1 MSIQGEVT
9 NGKFDL
15 TEDSGCLMGAFAP
28 VDTAGIGMPRGAQP
42 TVSGQTE
49 AKIDYS
55 FVIPVKDE
63 EATLSELCG
72 RIREQFGSEI
82 RVEIIFVD
90 DGSTDRSW
98 REIKRLSEENRGVVR
113 GLRFR
118 RNAGKAA
125 ALTAGF
131 RASRGR
137 IIFTMDAD
145 LQDDPK
151 EVHRFLAKL
160 AEGYDLVSGWKR
172 VRHDPWHKVLPSR
185 VFNWMLSTL
194 SGTRLHDHNC
204 GFKCYRA
211 AVPKGLTL
219 YGEMHRM
226 IPALA
231 AIEGYQAAELEVEHH
246 PRKHGRS
253 KYGFE
258 RYLRGLMDMFTV
270 CFFRRYRE
278 RPSHFLGG
286 IGLSCVVLAISLLL
300 GGAASGLDQS
310 RGSALFLGGIVML
323 STAILGFSSGLIGE
337 LVNRGGLHTDW
348 RLPIV
353 EDTQI
358 SGKEAAAGGPRAVTA
373 VPLSYHVETP

>member
-1 MSIQGEVT
+1 M
-9 NGKFDL
+9 
-15 TEDSGCLMGAFAP
+15 
-28 VDTAGIGMPRGAQP
+28 
-42 TVSGQTE
+42 
-49 AKIDYS
+49 
-55 FVIPVKDE
+55 
-63 EATLSELCG
+63 
-72 RIREQFGSEI
+72 
-82 RVEIIFVD
+82 
-90 DGSTDRSW
+90 
-98 REIKRLSEENRGVVR
+98 VR

-131 RASRGR
+131 RASRGG

-160 AEGYDLVSGWKR
+160 DEGFDLVSGWKR

-185 VFNWMLSTL
+185 VFNSMLSFL
-194 SGTRLHDHNC
+194 SRIRLHDHNC

-231 AIEGYQAAELEVEHH
+231 AIEGYRAAELEVEHH
-246 PRKHGRS
+246 PRRHGGS
-253 KYGFE
+253 KYGIE
-258 RYLRGLMDMFTV
+258 RYLRGLMDMLTV
-270 CFFRRYRE
+270 SFFRRYRE
-278 RPSHFLGG
+278 RPAHFIGR
-286 IGLSCVVLAISLLL
+286 IGLCCGFLAIGLVVV
-300 GGAASGLDQS
+300 GTASGLDQW
-310 RGSALFLGGIVML
+310 RGSTLFLGGIVML
-323 STAILGFSSGLIGE
+323 STAFLGFSAGLIGE
-337 LVNRGGLHTDW
+337 LVIRGGLDTDW

-358 SGKEAAAGGPRAVTA
+358 SGTARVAGSPEKVTL
-373 VPLSYHVETP
+373 VPLSYHVETA

>member
-1 MSIQGEVT
+1 MSIQAEVS
-9 NGKFDL
+9 NGNLDL
-15 TEDSGCLMGAFAP
+15 TEESGRLMGAFATF
-28 VDTAGIGMPRGAQP
+28 DTAEISMPRGAQP
-42 TVSGQTE
+42 TVSGQAE

-63 EATLSELCG
+63 EATISELCG
-72 RIREQFGSEI
+72 RIKEQFGPEI
-82 RVEIIFVD
+82 RVEIVFVD

-98 REIKRLSEENRGVVR
+98 KEIKRLSEENRGVVR

-137 IIFTMDAD
+137 TIFTMDAD

-160 AEGYDLVSGWKR
+160 DEGYDLVSGWKR

-194 SGTRLHDHNC
+194 SRTRLHDHNC

-211 AVPKGLTL
+211 AVPKALTL

-231 AIEGYQAAELEVEHH
+231 AIEGYRAAELEVEHH
-246 PRKHGRS
+246 PRRHGGS

-258 RYLRGLMDMFTV
+258 RYLRGLMDILTV
-270 CFFRRYRE
+270 SFFGRYRE
-278 RPSHFLGG
+278 RPAHFIGR
-286 IGLSCVVLAISLLL
+286 IGLCCGFLAIGLVVV
-300 GGAASGLDQS
+300 GAASGLDQW
-310 RGSALFLGGIVML
+310 RGSTLFLGGLVML
-323 STAILGFSSGLIGE
+323 STAFLGFSAGLIGE
-337 LVNRGGLHTDW
+337 LVIRGGLDTDW

-358 SGKEAAAGGPRAVTA
+358 SGTPHLAGSPETVTL
-373 VPLSYHVETP
+373 VPLSYRVETA